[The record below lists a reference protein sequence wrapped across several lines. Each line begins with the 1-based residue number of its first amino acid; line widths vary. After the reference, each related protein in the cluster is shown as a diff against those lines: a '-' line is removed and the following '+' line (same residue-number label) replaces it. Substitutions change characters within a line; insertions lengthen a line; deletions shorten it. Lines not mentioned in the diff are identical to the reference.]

1 MGDLKNIMFSKHGYE
16 YSLNNISY
24 FKGKWTGE
32 AVVVEKESNSE
43 NECANLVKLLK
54 RNSNNDGDFLEIEYD
69 AADSINLTFLFYSTA
84 KMKDTYQRTGDLVF
98 INKRFN

>member
-1 MGDLKNIMFSKHGYE
+1 MFSKHGYE

-43 NECANLVKLLK
+43 NECANLIKLLK
-54 RNSNNDGDFLEIEYD
+54 RNS
-69 AADSINLTFLFYSTA
+69 
-84 KMKDTYQRTGDLVF
+84 
-98 INKRFN
+98 